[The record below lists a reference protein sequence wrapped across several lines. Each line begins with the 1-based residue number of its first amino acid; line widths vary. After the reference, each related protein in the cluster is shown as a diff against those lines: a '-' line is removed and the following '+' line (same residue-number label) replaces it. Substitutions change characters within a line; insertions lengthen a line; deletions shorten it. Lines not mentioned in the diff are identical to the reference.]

1 MRKRY
6 LSAARR
12 LTLAKLRWYWLY
24 YTPLLSGAIATFI
37 HKLIYGR
44 SFTLGRSARIWGG
57 YRVLILG
64 EGRIEIGER
73 FHCVSSES
81 RSLITLFS
89 PVRLTA
95 FDQASIK
102 IGHNV
107 GLNGTAIT
115 SVKKISIGDETMVA
129 PNTIIV
135 DSDFH
140 NPWPPEQRWT
150 AKAEGA
156 EVTIG
161 KRVWIGMNVI
171 VLKGVT
177 IGDNSIIAAGSV
189 VTQDIEADC
198 LAAGNPARKIKSLVP

>member
-1 MRKRY
+1 M
-6 LSAARR
+6 RR
-12 LTLAKLRWYWLY
+12 LTLSRLRWYWLY
-24 YTPLLSGAIATFI
+24 YPPLVSGAVATLI
-37 HKLIYGR
+37 HKLIYGN
-44 SFTLGRSARIWGG
+44 SFRIRRGAKIWGS

-64 EGRIEIGER
+64 GGTIVIGER
-73 FHCVSSES
+73 FHCVSSAN

-95 FDQASIK
+95 FDQGRIT
-102 IGHNV
+102 IGDNV

-115 SVKKISIGDETMVA
+115 AVKKISIGDETMIA

-140 NPWPPEQRWT
+140 NPWPPDQRWT
-150 AKAEGA
+150 GKPEGA

-189 VTQDIEADC
+189 VTHDIEADC
-198 LAAGNPARKIKSLVP
+198 LAAGNPARKVKSLIS